1 MAPKSDQNAGQ
12 NAGQNKDQTQP
23 KDGQK
28 NRRSVR
34 PSQSLLADLAGACL
48 LLSRIPVSWH
58 RFDDDFPPDFVSA
71 QWAFPVVGLLVGG
84 IAGLVLWIAVSLDLP
99 VIVAAALSL
108 AVMLALTGAMHE
120 DGLADTV
127 DGFGGGRDAETK
139 ARIMHDSH
147 IGSYGVMGLCLSTIA
162 RIGLLVALTEQSDG
176 LMLVIIMATV
186 GAGARFQVLAM
197 LRLYPISSFA
207 KLGMLTGRPNV
218 RRGLVG
224 MAIWIA
230 PLMMFVPQLGGVAA
244 IVLATAISLWLGKLA
259 VRQIGGLSGDVM
271 GASII
276 LGEISI
282 MSCIIAALASGSGP

>member
-1 MAPKSDQNAGQ
+1 
-12 NAGQNKDQTQP
+12 
-23 KDGQK
+23 
-28 NRRSVR
+28 
-34 PSQSLLADLAGACL
+34 
-48 LLSRIPVSWH
+48 
-58 RFDDDFPPDFVSA
+58 
-71 QWAFPVVGLLVGG
+71 
-84 IAGLVLWIAVSLDLP
+84 
-99 VIVAAALSL
+99 
-108 AVMLALTGAMHE
+108 
-120 DGLADTV
+120 
-127 DGFGGGRDAETK
+127 
-139 ARIMHDSH
+139 MHDSH

-176 LMLVIIMATV
+176 LMLVIIMAIV

-224 MAIWIA
+224 MAIWIV

-282 MSCIIAALASGSGP
+282 LSCIIAALASG